1 MSNWDTALARAY
13 HDTTKHSFESVR
25 AGAHFLD
32 WTNQPLPFK
41 IYDDPEQVPLPRD
54 IPGSSIPSLSAIAA
68 TGDPVDGEVVPGL
81 AALTTLLHYSAGITR
96 KRDYG
101 GGEIYFRAAACTG
114 ALYHIDLYLVCGD
127 LADLP
132 AGVYHYGP
140 HDSALT
146 KLRSGDY
153 RPLLVEASAGEE
165 SVASA
170 PAVVV
175 FTCTYWRNSWK
186 YQSRAYRHT
195 YWDGGTILA
204 NFQSVAAAHSLP
216 ARLVMNFADE
226 PINRMLDLDTYKE
239 VTVALAPVGRGTN
252 VSAATSLDTP
262 PLGLSTQQLSRHEV
276 DYPLVRAAHS
286 DSILESAEDVV
297 RTRGAIPTATTTA
310 PSGPLFPLLPSESLP
325 EEPPKEPPKEPPEE
339 PIEGVIQRRGST
351 RKFSREPIGFSQLS
365 ALLRAACTG
374 VQADFL
380 QPNANHLCDLYLT
393 VHDVDGLQPGAY
405 VYHRDLEALEQLKE
419 GNFRTESG
427 YLGLSQDLPAD
438 ASADIFFLTNLDPVL
453 ERMGNR
459 GYRAAQ
465 IEASITAGKCYLAA
479 YAQRVGASGLTFYD
493 DDVTNFFSPHA
504 AGKSVMFLIALGKRA
519 RRTST

>member
-1 MSNWDTALARAY
+1 MSNWDTSLARIY
-13 HDTTKHSFESVR
+13 HDTTKHSYESVR
-25 AGAHFLD
+25 SGAHYLD

-41 IYDDPEQVPLPRD
+41 IYDEAEQVPLPHD
-54 IPGSSIPSLSAIAA
+54 IPGSSIPSLEAIAA
-68 TGDPVDGEVVPGL
+68 TGDPVSGEVIPSL
-81 AALTTLLHYSAGITR
+81 AALTTLMHYSAGITR

-146 KLRSGDY
+146 KLRAGDY
-153 RPLLVEASAGEE
+153 RPLLVESSAGEE
-165 SVASA
+165 SVATA

-186 YQSRAYRHT
+186 YQGRAYRHT

-204 NFQSVAAAHSLP
+204 NFQSVAAAHQLP
-216 ARLVMNFADE
+216 SQLVMNFADT
-226 PINRMLDLDTYKE
+226 PVNHLLDLDTEKE
-239 VTVALAPVGRGTN
+239 VAIALAPVGRTSAMTSAN
-252 VSAATSLDTP
+252 VPDTP
-262 PLGLSTQQLSRHEV
+262 PLGLSTQPLSRHEV
-276 DYPLVRAAHS
+276 DYPMIREAHAAS
-286 DSILESAEDVV
+286 MLESPEDVS
-297 RTRGAIPTATTTA
+297 RSQGAIEIGAHPE
-310 PSGPLFPLLPSESLP
+310 PSGPMYPLLPPEQLP
-325 EEPPKEPPKEPPEE
+325 QET
-339 PIEGVIQRRGST
+339 IEAVIQRRGST
-351 RKFSREPIGFSQLS
+351 RKFSREPIGFNQLS

-380 QPNANHLCDLYLT
+380 HQQGSHLCDLYLT
-393 VHDVDGLQPGAY
+393 VHDVEGLPPGAY

-419 GNFRTESG
+419 GDFRKESG

-465 IEASITAGKCYLAA
+465 IEASITAGKCYLGA
-479 YAQRVGASGLTFYD
+479 YSQRFGASGLTFYD
-493 DDVTNFFSPHA
+493 DEVTNFFSPHA

-519 RRTST
+519 RRNPG